1 MYGLALLKIRPD
13 TGSFEAHPFTVK
25 RIHGSNILNFIEA
38 QSLRAMVS
46 KSVKDFCDDAT
57 GDVGCGFAVS
67 DVSGVNLDC
76 LDVLA
81 ECSQRISLC
90 PGKPDANRLF
100 DNGADSRP
108 ERGES
113 IRCVR

>member
-1 MYGLALLKIRPD
+1 
-13 TGSFEAHPFTVK
+13 
-25 RIHGSNILNFIEA
+25 
-38 QSLRAMVS
+38 MVL
-46 KSVKDFCDDAT
+46 KSVKEFCDDAT
-57 GDVGCGFAVS
+57 GDVGRGFAGS

-81 ECSQRISLC
+81 ESSQRISLR
-90 PGKPDANRLF
+90 PGRPDANRLF

-113 IRCVR
+113 IRCVH